1 MNEAYDYWQDQPDSR
16 TGVSRALSG
25 VGPDPGPPGRG
36 GHRRHDPPPQAA
48 PHTLSIH
55 RRYFRPAGRSRL
67 SAPSLRSNHHLPA
80 RSVPLAALGSD
91 CPRCPWC
98 HKREARIHRQVR
110 SALLGPLPRVP
121 LAHSA
126 HTPAVRPG
134 ARPGHDCL
142 TYLLHGDRSF
152 GVCLNSFFRGC
163 VQDAI
168 SVARQYTGPGD
179 RSSPG
184 FNRARRWPSRV
195 RRRNPGPLSPGRR
208 AAGMITVRA
217 SSAAADP
224 NRSGHRLWSTAMRDG
239 HGDARRAVSLGP
251 LTCIPQDGLLRVRP
265 EPRGTHFSG

>member
-1 MNEAYDYWQDQPDSR
+1 MARCLGSHSHTVHTLRPS
-16 TGVSRALSG
+16 V
-25 VGPDPGPPGRG
+25 PGPGLATIVS
-36 GHRRHDPPPQAA
+36 HICCMA
-48 PHTLSIH
+48 I
-55 RRYFRPAGRSRL
+55 
-67 SAPSLRSNHHLPA
+67 A
-80 RSVPLAALGSD
+80 RSVSVSIP
-91 CPRCPWC
+91 
-98 HKREARIHRQVR
+98 
-110 SALLGPLPRVP
+110 
-121 LAHSA
+121 
-126 HTPAVRPG
+126 
-134 ARPGHDCL
+134 
-142 TYLLHGDRSF
+142 SF
-152 GVCLNSFFRGC
+152 GAASRTQYL
-163 VQDAI
+163 